1 MPSVSCPMFLWPM
14 TAHSPMWIRNLK
26 VSSAQFFCVIFD
38 WGYHISRISTM
49 NRAESASILNRRW
62 RLSAFCSMLSR
73 RLFLAT
79 RSLCSDIQCDK
90 NGRSENFLLRMYW
103 HKQFLNRKESAAF
116 SAHTKNAIYICKQGA
131 TNYAT
136 RTYEHAKEQAIRNV
150 RNMSS
155 QF

>member
-1 MPSVSCPMFLWPM
+1 MFLWPM

-26 VSSAQFFCVIFD
+26 VSSAHFFCVILER
-38 WGYHISRISTM
+38 GYHISRISTL

-62 RLSAFCSMLSR
+62 RLSAFCIMLSR
-73 RLFLAT
+73 RLFLVT
-79 RSLCSDIQCDK
+79 RCLCSDIQCDK

-103 HKQFLNRKESAAF
+103 HKQFLNRTESAAF

-131 TNYAT
+131 TNYFT
-136 RTYEHAKEQAIRNV
+136 WKYEHAKEQAIRKV